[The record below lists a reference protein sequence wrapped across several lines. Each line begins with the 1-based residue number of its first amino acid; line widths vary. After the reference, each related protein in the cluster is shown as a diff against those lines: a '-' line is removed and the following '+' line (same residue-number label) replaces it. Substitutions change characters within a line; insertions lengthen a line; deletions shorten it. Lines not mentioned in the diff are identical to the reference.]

1 MTSVISRVT
10 GECAMPEECA
20 HKRSNVL
27 LRENVKELQHQ
38 LQESYK
44 RVAELSHTVDRLRIE
59 ISSNYHSD

>member
-1 MTSVISRVT
+1 
-10 GECAMPEECA
+10 MPEECA

-27 LRENVKELQHQ
+27 LRENVKELQRQ